1 MQPSKPGDVRSSGM
15 MRRSSRA
22 AAALG
27 VAAAL
32 GAALLAAAC
41 AGPAS
46 PTTDAAVS
54 SSASAAPSPSVPTVD
69 ATGRAATATAAAAS
83 ATPALDYAR
92 YGLPADGSVHVNDEL
107 TIPRMSTEQAAAVLG
122 DPDTLFVDTRQE
134 WEFERG
140 HIPGAI
146 RIQAYVDDKRL
157 EDLPRDRTLVFYCA
171 CSAEQSSARA
181 AVILRAMGH
190 EQVYALKGG
199 WHAWLAEQRPVARSP
214 R

>member
-1 MQPSKPGDVRSSGM
+1 MNDE
-15 MRRSSRA
+15 
-22 AAALG
+22 
-27 VAAAL
+27 
-32 GAALLAAAC
+32 LAAA
-41 AGPAS
+41 
-46 PTTDAAVS
+46 
-54 SSASAAPSPSVPTVD
+54 
-69 ATGRAATATAAAAS
+69 
-83 ATPALDYAR
+83 
-92 YGLPADGSVHVNDEL
+92 
-107 TIPRMSTEQAAAVLG
+107 RMSTEQAAAVLG

-146 RIQAYVDDKRL
+146 RIQAYVEDNRL

-181 AVILRAMGH
+181 AVILSAMGH
-190 EQVYALKGG
+190 EKVFALKGG